1 MANKELREW
10 RMKAHRNIDRYWKEE
25 GMKRGTV
32 YAKLKEKMGREIHV
46 GESDL
51 ETAKILT
58 EITL

>member
-10 RMKAHRNIDRYWKEE
+10 RMKAHANIDTYWKEG
-25 GMKRGTV
+25 GMSRGTV

-51 ETAKILT
+51 EAAKELST
-58 EITL
+58 ITL